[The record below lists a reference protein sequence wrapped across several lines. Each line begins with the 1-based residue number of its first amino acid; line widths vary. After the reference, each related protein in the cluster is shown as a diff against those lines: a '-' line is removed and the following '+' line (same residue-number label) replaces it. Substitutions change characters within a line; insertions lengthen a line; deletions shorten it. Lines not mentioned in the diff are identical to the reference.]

1 MEAALPL
8 TTFTRSVAM
17 CPNRHIIHHNAHVFL
32 GFSPALI
39 YFSRASRGE
48 FPCAIPTGIIIKKA
62 HNSWVSRTIPVPKMV
77 EIANLPC

>member
-1 MEAALPL
+1 ML
-8 TTFTRSVAM
+8 SM

-62 HNSWVSRTIPVPKMV
+62 HKGWVSGDVQMLKMV
-77 EIANLPC
+77 EIANLP